1 MTLTQTQLE
10 VLSRG
15 PNFGIPPRAICK
27 EEVLSEFE
35 MYFTQVERALLDSEI
50 PTSGYAEQLVRFRT
64 RLTDLAQ
71 RYTSV
76 KLDHTAFPLGRDHLR
91 AIHELRRES
100 DVVIC
105 RPDKGTGIVLLDRA
119 DYNSKMM
126 EILNDTS
133 KFECLGS
140 CEEHDRTEQ
149 IEKALQAFLLRQQK
163 AGKIGEA
170 IYNRIRPCG
179 SVRPRMYGL
188 PKIHKPEPIPLRPIL
203 SMVGSAHHELA
214 RWLTEILQPVL
225 EHYSEHVIADSFE
238 FCKVLHGDVELG
250 GNAFMCSFDVTS
262 LFTNVP
268 IIETIQICLDALYR
282 CDGIEAPNID
292 EGLLRKLLLKCT
304 RDVEFSFNGLMFRQ
318 TDGVAMGSP
327 LGPVLA
333 NVFLG
338 HCEKLIPKD
347 DWPSLYRR
355 YVDDTFSLFLDG
367 KEKAVQFLAVLNGLH
382 PSLRFTM
389 EAECDKKLP
398 FLDVHVTRELR
409 GFSTTVYRKPTF
421 TALYTRWDS
430 YCATSKKIALI
441 QSLTVRAKR
450 ICSPEH
456 LDEEIA
462 SLKSI
467 FARNGYPQPIVDRV
481 IGKTLQPQIPVIG
494 VEFRPCYIRLPWV
507 GQASL
512 SFHKQIDGVTKSV
525 APWCSLVCSFTSR
538 NAFATARKD
547 VLSMENVS
555 NVVYLF
561 NCDCGHSY
569 IGRTSMRLGERMR
582 QHVPKSLEQ
591 VGSTAP
597 MSRRGR
603 PRQTCR
609 SPDTNSI
616 ASRTRSRTSMEQ
628 CGASCNAITA
638 PNASGKGIKADYGK
652 TDTAITRHLRETS
665 TCRRGVCSDVKSHF
679 SILHRARNADHL
691 RTLEALYIARR
702 KPSLCVQKEHVRKLC
717 LSMNLV

>member
-1 MTLTQTQLE
+1 MIIKSLHQVRQFLSFFDWIRFSKMHGETGCRLRKKIHADNWNRLRWLRTKRFGSEELITTSVVNLSSMTLTQTQLE

-15 PNFGIPPRAICK
+15 PKFGIPPRAICK

-35 MYFTQVERALLDSEI
+35 MYFTQVERALLESEI

-170 IYNRIRPCG
+170 VYNRIRPCG

-282 CDGIEAPNID
+282 CDGIEAPNIVA
-292 EGLLRKLLLKCT
+292 
-304 RDVEFSFNGLMFRQ
+304 VEVYAR
-318 TDGVAMGSP
+318 
-327 LGPVLA
+327 
-333 NVFLG
+333 
-338 HCEKLIPKD
+338 C
-347 DWPSLYRR
+347 R
-355 YVDDTFSLFLDG
+355 
-367 KEKAVQFLAVLNGLH
+367 VQL
-382 PSLRFTM
+382 
-389 EAECDKKLP
+389 
-398 FLDVHVTRELR
+398 
-409 GFSTTVYRKPTF
+409 
-421 TALYTRWDS
+421 
-430 YCATSKKIALI
+430 
-441 QSLTVRAKR
+441 
-450 ICSPEH
+450 
-456 LDEEIA
+456 
-462 SLKSI
+462 
-467 FARNGYPQPIVDRV
+467 
-481 IGKTLQPQIPVIG
+481 
-494 VEFRPCYIRLPWV
+494 
-507 GQASL
+507 
-512 SFHKQIDGVTKSV
+512 
-525 APWCSLVCSFTSR
+525 
-538 NAFATARKD
+538 
-547 VLSMENVS
+547 
-555 NVVYLF
+555 
-561 NCDCGHSY
+561 
-569 IGRTSMRLGERMR
+569 
-582 QHVPKSLEQ
+582 
-591 VGSTAP
+591 
-597 MSRRGR
+597 
-603 PRQTCR
+603 
-609 SPDTNSI
+609 
-616 ASRTRSRTSMEQ
+616 
-628 CGASCNAITA
+628 
-638 PNASGKGIKADYGK
+638 
-652 TDTAITRHLRETS
+652 
-665 TCRRGVCSDVKSHF
+665 
-679 SILHRARNADHL
+679 
-691 RTLEALYIARR
+691 
-702 KPSLCVQKEHVRKLC
+702 
-717 LSMNLV
+717 